1 MQSFGTQN
9 FESNRDEMNEMNEY
23 SAFIEQTDVRFPTTT
38 IERNLGGKIY
48 FSKLLTWIQT
58 YNKYEETTSLEAKE
72 INARIDVQKFGFRYC
87 YESKELFWSFLKT
100 FKPFMIA
107 PWYYRDYVVEKIL
120 REIVSINDI
129 L

>member
-1 MQSFGTQN
+1 MQSSGAQKN
-9 FESNRDEMNEMNEY
+9 ESDRDEMTETNEY
-23 SAFIEQTDVRFPTTT
+23 LAFIEETDKRFPTAT
-38 IERNLGGKIY
+38 IERNLGGQLY

-58 YNKYEETTSLEAKE
+58 YNNYEDTTSLEAKE
-72 INARIDVQKFGFRYC
+72 INAGIDVQKFGFRYC

-100 FKPFMIA
+100 FRPFIIA
-107 PWYYRDYVVEKIL
+107 PWYYRDYVVEKIF